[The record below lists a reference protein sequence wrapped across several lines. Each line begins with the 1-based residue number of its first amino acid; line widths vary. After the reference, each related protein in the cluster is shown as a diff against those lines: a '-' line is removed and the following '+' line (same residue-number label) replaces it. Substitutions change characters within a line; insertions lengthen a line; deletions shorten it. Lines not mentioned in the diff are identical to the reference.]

1 MCKIRFYADV
11 TKVELPF
18 IRIEEGLLKGMI
30 LLVDTGSNNNILF
43 GYVYNKIKDRL
54 QPVEGIQELYGIDG
68 KVTQLNIAKGIVS
81 FCGVEYEMHFLIRE
95 DDEAATALS
104 KDMGFPVCG
113 IIGTNFMA
121 EHDWIID
128 YGKQEITIGNP
139 VSTLILRQILS
150 AKQKAV

>member
-11 TKVELPF
+11 TEVQMPI
-18 IRIEEGLLKGMI
+18 IRIEEGLFKGMI
-30 LLVDTGSNNNILF
+30 FVVDTGSNKNILF
-43 GYVYNKIKDRL
+43 GYVYNQIKDKL
-54 QPVEGIQELYGIDG
+54 QPAEGIQELYGIDG
-68 KVTQLNIAKGIVS
+68 KVTLMNIAKGIVS
-81 FCGVEYEMHFLIRE
+81 LGGIEYEMHFLIRE
-95 DDEAATALS
+95 DDEAAMALS
-104 KDMGFPVCG
+104 RDLKFPICG

-139 VSTLILRQILS
+139 VSTLMLRQILS